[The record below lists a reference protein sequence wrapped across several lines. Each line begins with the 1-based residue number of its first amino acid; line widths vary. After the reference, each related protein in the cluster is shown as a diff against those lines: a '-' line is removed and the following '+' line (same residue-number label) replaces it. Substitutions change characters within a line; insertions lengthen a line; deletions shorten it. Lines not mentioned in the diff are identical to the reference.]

1 MTAPSARMSSSGA
14 PRTDAA
20 DDTAIHDLGYRRYDG
35 PRVGA
40 TGAWRA
46 LYWQGLRTMF
56 GIGRSAKAKVVP
68 VFVIL
73 VSMMPAVAMV
83 LAFSLSK
90 GAQPIRYGAM
100 IGGQLILFV
109 LFIAAQAPELL
120 SRDQQHRVLPLLLTR
135 EVSRT
140 SYASARL
147 LAMFT
152 ALLVAAL
159 APLLFAY
166 IGEIGTAIDPV
177 AAFGSMGSR
186 IGPILAIATL
196 TAIMMS
202 GIASALVVWTPR
214 RAYATAAIIGA
225 FLVAAAIAT
234 GLDDLAGVSMRTAEM
249 LDPIRAL
256 RTLALVLFGETNR
269 GMELNPP
276 AAVGFYVALEV
287 GLGVAG
293 ALIMHWRLRRVV
305 V

>member
-1 MTAPSARMSSSGA
+1 MTAPSTRVAPNGA
-14 PRTDAA
+14 SRNDAA

-40 TGAWRA
+40 VGAWRA

-73 VSMMPAVAMV
+73 VSMLPAAAMV

-90 GAQPIRYGAM
+90 GVQPIRYGAM

-152 ALLVAAL
+152 ALFVAAL
-159 APLLFAY
+159 APLLLAY

-177 AAFGSMGSR
+177 AAFGSMGTR

-202 GIASALVVWTPR
+202 GVASALAVWTPR

-234 GLDDLAGVSMRTAEM
+234 GLDDLAGVGMRTAEM

-269 GMELNPP
+269 GMEMNPP
-276 AAVGFYVALEV
+276 AAIGFYVALEV
-287 GLGVAG
+287 GLGALG
-293 ALIMHWRLRRVV
+293 AFIMHWRLRRVV